1 MTNEINSIFEFIV
14 IILSCILLAI
24 LPVNGTT
31 LSEDVEIV
39 TFLQNICNDYE
50 KPCQVKLTN
59 SPRIEGYLE
68 YQGNIIL
75 SKGLRNVLTVEEV
88 KAVGL
93 HEIGHYHFHH
103 YQSRDEFLRHWN
115 FNMKELKDFRY
126 RSEIQADLFAT
137 AYYLLHKEFNYL
149 PNALSTLTK
158 PELINQSSPTHPS
171 TKDRIDYIKK
181 FTDNYKLKVK

>member
-1 MTNEINSIFEFIV
+1 MINTCNAIFEFIT
-14 IILSCILLAI
+14 IILTCILLAI
-24 LPVNGTT
+24 LPANGTT
-31 LSEDVEIV
+31 LAEDAEIV
-39 TFLQNICNDYE
+39 NFLQNICNEYE
-50 KPCQVKLTN
+50 KPCQIKLTN
-59 SPRIEGYLE
+59 DYEIMGYLE
-68 YQGNIIL
+68 YKGNIIL

-115 FNMKELKDFRY
+115 FNMKELQDFRH

-137 AYYLLHKEFNYL
+137 AYYLLHKEYNYL
-149 PNALSTLTK
+149 PSALSALTQ
-158 PELINQSSPTHPS
+158 PEKLNQSSSTHPS

-181 FTDNYKLKVK
+181 FTDNYKVKVK